1 MTRILLL
8 VTILLMLV
16 SCAGKQKK
24 EEQRIPQLIED
35 KQDAGYSI
43 EILPGAENSF
53 GYTIRKEG
61 KPLIHQPHIPGRP
74 GIRGFNNEQQAR
86 AAATLMIQKMK
97 QNIMPPTLSEREIDS
112 LISAHP
118 GR

>member
-61 KPLIHQPHIPGRP
+61 KPLI
-74 GIRGFNNEQQAR
+74 
-86 AAATLMIQKMK
+86 QKMK